1 VTPGRFG
8 DERRRRIGLLGGSFN
23 PAHAGHRHVAE
34 VARRAL
40 KLDEVWLLVSPG
52 NPLKPVAGMAPL
64 AERLASARRIA
75 DGRRIIATDLER
87 TLGTRFTADTLAALR
102 RRFRCS
108 RFVFVIGAD
117 NLVQLPRWKRWRD
130 IAQHVGLAVL
140 PRPAWTRRAVTS
152 RAAQVL
158 RRHRRSPGA
167 LLAESFAPHAAW
179 CLVPAREHAASA
191 TAIRQARSEAGHGRE
206 EGAIARTPKTTETK
220 PAGKAKA
227 EVEPKKKA
235 SAKVKAEAEPKV
247 KAKAKAEAPSKK
259 AAKTEVKTT
268 PKAEPKA
275 KAATTKAKAEPKA
288 KAPPKAKADAKPKA
302 KATTSRAKTEAESKT
317 RAASKTT
324 AKTKASKAADDG
336 AAPAAPRPKRSGKR
350 EKLSPDRLTLIVEA
364 AMKSLEDDKAEN
376 IVLLDVTGR
385 ADYADRLIVAT
396 GQVERQLQAMAQ
408 HLDEAF
414 AKVGLHLRRDSVQA
428 SPDWVLID
436 AGDLVIHLFRPD
448 ARELYR
454 IERMWG
460 PESPGASNATPG

>member
-8 DERRRRIGLLGGSFN
+8 DARRRRIGLLGGSFN

-34 VARRAL
+34 NARRAL

-64 AERLASARRIA
+64 GDRLASARRIA
-75 DGRRIIATDLER
+75 DGRRVIATDVER
-87 TLGTRFTADTLAALR
+87 ALGTRYTADTLAALR
-102 RRFRCS
+102 RRFRRS

-117 NLVQLPRWKRWRD
+117 NLVQLPRWKRWRS
-130 IAQHVGLAVL
+130 ITRHVGLAVL
-140 PRPAWTRRAVTS
+140 PRPGWTRRALAG
-152 RAAQVL
+152 RAAHVL
-158 RRHRRSPGA
+158 RRHRRPPPA

-191 TAIRQARSEAGHGRE
+191 TAIRQAQSGAGHGRE

-220 PAGKAKA
+220 PAAKAKGKA
-227 EVEPKKKA
+227 EPKKKA
-235 SAKVKAEAEPKV
+235 AAAKAGVVAEPEAKGAKSKAVKAKSPPKAKAAPEV
-247 KAKAKAEAPSKK
+247 KAPAKAKA
-259 AAKTEVKTT
+259 AK

-275 KAATTKAKAEPKA
+275 AKPKAKTAAKDEAKPKPKAAKAKAEPKA
-288 KAPPKAKADAKPKA
+288 AK
-302 KATTSRAKTEAESKT
+302 
-317 RAASKTT
+317 
-324 AKTKASKAADDG
+324 SKAAPG
-336 AAPAAPRPKRSGKR
+336 AEDATPAAPRPKRGRKR

-408 HLDEAF
+408 HLDEAL

-448 ARELYR
+448 ARDLYR

-460 PESPGASNATPG
+460 PESPGASNAAPG